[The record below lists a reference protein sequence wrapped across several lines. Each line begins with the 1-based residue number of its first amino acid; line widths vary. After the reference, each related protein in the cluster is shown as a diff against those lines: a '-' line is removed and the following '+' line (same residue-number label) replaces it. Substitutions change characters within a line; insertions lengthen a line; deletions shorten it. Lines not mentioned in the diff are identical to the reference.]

1 MDLTIQ
7 LKTALQAIQQASKIV
22 MDVYHKR
29 FDVQFKED
37 QSEVTIADLESDRI
51 IRKILQEKFPN
62 DGFLSE
68 ETKDN
73 QERLNKDFC
82 WIIDPLDGTK
92 DFVNHTNEFSINI
105 ALSYK
110 HEIILG
116 VIAIPYLDKIYYAT
130 YNQGAYKIEKEQITK
145 IHANHK
151 THNLTLM
158 VSNFFFKDKEFEKI
172 PNNHL
177 IEKKL
182 NCGSAYK
189 ACQIA
194 EGIGEVC
201 IKFDPVTKEWDTA
214 ASEII
219 IKEAGGYMCD
229 LYGNPITY
237 NKKDV
242 YNRNGFI
249 IANQK
254 VVAEKF
260 ILKQNKTD

>member
-145 IHANHK
+145 IHANH
-151 THNLTLM
+151 T
-158 VSNFFFKDKEFEKI
+158 I
-172 PNNHL
+172 
-177 IEKKL
+177 
-182 NCGSAYK
+182 
-189 ACQIA
+189 
-194 EGIGEVC
+194 
-201 IKFDPVTKEWDTA
+201 
-214 ASEII
+214 
-219 IKEAGGYMCD
+219 
-229 LYGNPITY
+229 
-237 NKKDV
+237 
-242 YNRNGFI
+242 
-249 IANQK
+249 
-254 VVAEKF
+254 
-260 ILKQNKTD
+260 

>member
-7 LKTALQAIQQASKIV
+7 LNTALQAIQQASKIV

-105 ALSYK
+105 ALHGEEHRQHRK
-110 HEIILG
+110 
-116 VIAIPYLDKIYYAT
+116 
-130 YNQGAYKIEKEQITK
+130 
-145 IHANHK
+145 
-151 THNLTLM
+151 M
-158 VSNFFFKDKEFEKI
+158 
-172 PNNHL
+172 
-177 IEKKL
+177 KL
-182 NCGSAYK
+182 
-189 ACQIA
+189 
-194 EGIGEVC
+194 
-201 IKFDPVTKEWDTA
+201 F
-214 ASEII
+214 
-219 IKEAGGYMCD
+219 
-229 LYGNPITY
+229 
-237 NKKDV
+237 
-242 YNRNGFI
+242 
-249 IANQK
+249 
-254 VVAEKF
+254 
-260 ILKQNKTD
+260 